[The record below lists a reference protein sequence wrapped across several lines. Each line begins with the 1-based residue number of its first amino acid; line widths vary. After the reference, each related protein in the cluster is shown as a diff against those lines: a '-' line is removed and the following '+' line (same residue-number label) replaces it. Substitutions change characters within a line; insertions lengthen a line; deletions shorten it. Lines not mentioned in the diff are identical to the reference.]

1 MSNTDK
7 DELHMRAIV
16 CLKAM
21 CSVEIGSTKI
31 LENDDDDNVDVD
43 DTKKEEEKK
52 QDEKK
57 EKIDKGDPLLALKI
71 LAGYEH
77 TIHYDGMNTTKKN
90 ELTENMKSD
99 AQWLKEIQDTIQTSK
114 EQLEEANEKLFLEK
128 NSHDDENEI
137 QDTSSV
143 EIQVLDDDEEEEEDE
158 EDKPMIDGVHEK
170 KDALKKKLKDGYPD
184 MKPVVVKKEE
194 RIERLQKSI
203 VDLKKILND
212 SNVEI
217 KEAMEETKKSKTLCE
232 KWEPEM
238 WKGGIGVL
246 NAFTKIPQIGEGTKA
261 QALETLKLISDRL

>member
-43 DTKKEEEKK
+43 DTKKETKKEEEKK

-128 NSHDDENEI
+128 NSHDDEI

-143 EIQVLDDDEEEEEDE
+143 EIQVLDDDEEEEE

-170 KDALKKKLKDGYPD
+170 EDALKKKLKD